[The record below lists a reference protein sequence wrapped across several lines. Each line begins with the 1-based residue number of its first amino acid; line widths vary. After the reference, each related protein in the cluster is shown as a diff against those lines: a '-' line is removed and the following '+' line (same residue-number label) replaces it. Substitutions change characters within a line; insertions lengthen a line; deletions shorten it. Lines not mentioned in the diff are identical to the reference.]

1 MGESPNSPSPTTG
14 KSKKKSEMFQTLENA
29 TALQISK
36 ARYENLVKAAV
47 EGKIVAKT
55 LRDAKEL
62 PIDMASEP
70 VYHNTATGT
79 KIYGV
84 LEETAELEGTLFVVF
99 MKNPLRGEMEAF
111 VGFSKLWFSNFC
123 GNGLVKA
130 TFVSSEGE
138 EVLGELEAACAEY
151 FFHGFKSAYADGSD
165 EVAAAAAVA
174 VFTAPRPGKA
184 KEATNF
190 HSGLKIKKEWDEV
203 ASEAVMRG
211 AVLSQLGYE
220 GYFTR
225 LFQVAEF
232 CEKKEGVSADRVH
245 IIEATDDGTW
255 GWGGPRKAPKLAEGE
270 EVTEAYLAAK
280 MPLMMGGEVAVFQA
294 EGGVEFKGGK
304 NKLGKILTEAMR
316 ATVAHK
322 GDHTAFVAGA
332 GALALKVVVVESKR
346 AAGEVVVGSPKRA
359 AGEGAEEE
367 RETKRACSPVAEAVG
382 EEVAVGRTLS
392 YVN

>member
-1 MGESPNSPSPTTG
+1 M
-14 KSKKKSEMFQTLENA
+14 
-29 TALQISK
+29 
-36 ARYENLVKAAV
+36 LVKKLPR
-47 EGKIVAKT
+47 GQKK
-55 LRDAKEL
+55 L
-62 PIDMASEP
+62 PIDMLTSEA
-70 VYHNTATGT
+70 VYENMETGT

-99 MKNPLRGEMEAF
+99 MKNPSAGGEMEAF

-174 VFTAPRPGKA
+174 VFTAPKPGKA

-211 AVLSQLGYE
+211 AVLSQLRYE
-220 GYFTR
+220 AYFAR

-322 GDHTAFVAGA
+322 GDHTALVA

-346 AAGEVVVGSPKRA
+346 AAGEVVVGSPKRAAGEGAAGEGAAEMVVGSPKRA